1 MKKHLGLFLFVLVS
15 NIVYGEDIGMVPP
28 AFGNS
33 VQEYYLEAFRLNREK
48 RSARL
53 NALKTPEEAKLYISD
68 IRKRIRSL
76 FQFPS
81 SKCPLNAEITGKIEL
96 PSVL

>member
-53 NALKTPEEAKLYISD
+53 NVAID
-68 IRKRIRSL
+68 H
-76 FQFPS
+76 
-81 SKCPLNAEITGKIEL
+81 ITGIFFISEH
-96 PSVL
+96 VLDCICAPFIFSS